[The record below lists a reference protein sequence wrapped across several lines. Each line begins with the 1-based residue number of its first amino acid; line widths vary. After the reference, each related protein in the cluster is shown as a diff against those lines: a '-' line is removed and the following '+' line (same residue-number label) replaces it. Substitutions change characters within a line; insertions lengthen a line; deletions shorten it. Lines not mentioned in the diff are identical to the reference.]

1 MELQKAV
8 TYKVPFRSKGITWCG
23 VLLGLAVFVR
33 CLHYFGPCDFS
44 GWNVGKWIFGIILPI
59 LLCGSFA
66 VLVKLVCLRSPGI
79 YGILAAAICLTMLI
93 GDIVDGK
100 IMLIVISLLTMLL
113 LGFLLLATIGG
124 YIPFRSISSSA
135 LILVCVFRL
144 FFCAI
149 CGVAWGAIISD
160 ISILMGLFCFTVSL
174 QPSDI

>member
-23 VLLGLAVFVR
+23 VLLGFAVFVR
-33 CLHYFGPCDFS
+33 CLHYFGSCDFS

-100 IMLIVISLLTMLL
+100 IMLTVISLLTMLL

-174 QPSDI
+174 KPSDI